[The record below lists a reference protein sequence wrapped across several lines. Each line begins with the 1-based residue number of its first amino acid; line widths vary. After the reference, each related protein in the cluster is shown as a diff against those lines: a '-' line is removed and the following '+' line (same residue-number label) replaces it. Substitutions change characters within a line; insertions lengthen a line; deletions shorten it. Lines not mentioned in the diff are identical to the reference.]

1 MRFCSTIYLLLCC
14 TLTVCSQTAITT
26 IVPREAVVQGESFQ
40 VQYVLEGSD
49 KNAVFKTPLFPDFRI
64 ITGPNVYAGSISS
77 AQGTKPVQN
86 AVITLEAIRPGRFPI
101 PGIQVTINGVAM
113 RSEEA
118 FVEVISVAEAGQRQK
133 RANKPG
139 SELVS
144 LYPGEDPAPV
154 IQKNLF
160 LRVEVN
166 KQQVYPGEPVVATFK
181 LYSRL
186 ESRSDIVRNPGFY
199 GFAVVDMLN
208 LSDHEQG
215 QEKLNGDLFDVHIIR
230 RVQLFPQKPG
240 EYTIDEMEVKN
251 KVYFITDKKQK
262 RPGSTIREGV
272 FGKDD
277 DPATGKNSQVFETEM
292 HSEPVRIMVKPFPAA
307 LPADYS
313 GATGQFSLQTLTAKN
328 ELYKNEEGVFILR
341 VTGTGNFTQLAA
353 PVVSWPAGVEGF
365 EPAIHDSLDKKQT
378 AIAGYREFRYSFLA
392 PPGKYVLPAIRYNYF
407 DPVRKSFFSLR
418 SDSVR
423 LVVSNEE
430 KKAVT
435 ETSNRPAEF
444 GNKSTSWVAAGIVVF
459 CVIVSLIYWIF
470 IRKEP
475 EQVIKAMPK
484 PVIRPAETF
493 LPAAGDTDA
502 VFYRELQSGIYTYY
516 QQFFMEGKIFGKS
529 DLMDLLAGKL
539 ADTSQLEALS
549 HCLDTCELV
558 LYTRVVPDK
567 TQVEWL
573 EMMTGL
579 LNQTGEKLQ

>member
-1 MRFCSTIYLLLCC
+1 MRFCSTIFLLLCC
-14 TLTVCSQTAITT
+14 TLTVCSQTVITT

-64 ITGPNVYAGSISS
+64 ITGPNVYAGSIRS

-101 PGIQVTINGVAM
+101 PGIQVTLNGVAM

-118 FVEVISVAEAGQRQK
+118 FVQVISVAEASSRQK
-133 RANKPG
+133 KENRPG

-208 LSDHEQG
+208 LADQEKG

-230 RVQLFPQKPG
+230 RVQLFPEKPG
-240 EYTIDEMEVKN
+240 EFTIDEMEVKN
-251 KVYFITDKKQK
+251 KIYFITDRKQK
-262 RPGSTIREGV
+262 QPGSTIREGV

-277 DPATGKNSQVFETEM
+277 DPAAGKNSQVFETEM
-292 HSEPVRIMVKPFPAA
+292 HSEPVRIVVKPFPAA

-313 GATGQFSLQTLTAKN
+313 GATGQFSMQTLTSKS
-328 ELYKNEEGVFILR
+328 ELYKNEEGVFIIR
-341 VTGTGNFTQLAA
+341 ITGTGNFTQLAA
-353 PVVSWPAGVEGF
+353 PVVNWPAGVEGF
-365 EPAIHDSLDKKQT
+365 EPAIHDSLDKKRPVL
-378 AIAGYREFRYSFLA
+378 AGYREFRYTFLA
-392 PPGKYVLPAIRYNYF
+392 APGKYALPAIRYNYF

-418 SDSVR
+418 SDSVK
-423 LVVSNEE
+423 LVVNNEE
-430 KKAVT
+430 KKAVA
-435 ETSNRPAEF
+435 ENNSRPAEF

-459 CVIVSLIYWIF
+459 CVIGSLIYWIF

-475 EQVIKAMPK
+475 EKELKAIPK
-484 PVIRPAETF
+484 PVIRPAEKF

-502 VFYRELQSGIYTYY
+502 VFYRDMQAGIYAYY
-516 QQFFMEGKIFGKS
+516 QQFFMEDKIFGKS
-529 DLMDLLAGKL
+529 DLMDLLAGKIE
-539 ADTSQLEALS
+539 DSPQLETLR

-558 LYTRVVPDK
+558 LYTGVVPDK
-567 TQVEWL
+567 TQGEWL
-573 EMMTGL
+573 EMITGL

>member
-1 MRFCSTIYLLLCC
+1 MRFCSTIFLLLYC
-14 TLTVCSQTAITT
+14 TLTVCSQTVITT

-101 PGIQVTINGVAM
+101 PGIQVTLNGVAM

-133 RANKPG
+133 KANRPG

-166 KQQVYPGEPVVATFK
+166 KKQVYPGEPVVATFK

-208 LSDHEQG
+208 LADYEKG

-230 RVQLFPQKPG
+230 RVQLFPEKPG
-240 EYTIDEMEVKN
+240 VFTIDEMEVKN

-262 RPGSTIREGV
+262 GPGSSIREGV

-277 DPATGKNSQVFETEM
+277 DPAAGKNSQVFETEM
-292 HSEPVRIMVKPFPAA
+292 HSEPVRITVKPYPAA

-313 GATGQFSLQTLTAKN
+313 GATGQFSLKTLTAKSG
-328 ELYKNEEGVFILR
+328 LYKNEEGVFIIR
-341 VTGTGNFTQLAA
+341 VTGNGNFTQLAA
-353 PVVSWPAGVEGF
+353 PIVNWPAGVEGF
-365 EPAIHDSLDKKQT
+365 EPAIHDSLDKKQPVL
-378 AIAGYREFRYSFLA
+378 AGYREFRYTFLA
-392 PPGKYVLPAIRYNYF
+392 APGTYALPAIRYNYF

-418 SDSVR
+418 SDSVK
-423 LVVSNEE
+423 LVVNNEE
-430 KKAVT
+430 KKAVA
-435 ETSNRPAEF
+435 ETNSRPADF

-459 CVIVSLIYWIF
+459 CVIGSLIYWIF

-475 EQVIKAMPK
+475 EKELKAVPK

-493 LPAAGDTDA
+493 LPAAGDTDV
-502 VFYRELQSGIYTYY
+502 VFYRDLQTGIYTYY
-516 QQFFMEGKIFGKS
+516 QQFFADDKIFGKS
-529 DLMDLLAGKL
+529 DLMGLLAGKIE
-539 ADTSQLEALS
+539 DRSQLETLR